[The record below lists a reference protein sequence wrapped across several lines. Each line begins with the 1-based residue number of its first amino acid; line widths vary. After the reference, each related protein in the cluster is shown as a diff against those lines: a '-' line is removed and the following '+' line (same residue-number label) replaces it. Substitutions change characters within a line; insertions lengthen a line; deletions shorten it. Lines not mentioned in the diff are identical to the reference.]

1 MESMIK
7 PYKEL
12 DSIGKKVRTA
22 CMKQRCSVCQ
32 YAKVC
37 NIEMSE
43 ACSVIYEKGFRK
55 GYNKRKEEEKC
66 KKN

>member
-1 MESMIK
+1 
-7 PYKEL
+7 
-12 DSIGKKVRTA
+12 
-22 CMKQRCSVCQ
+22 MKQRCSVCQ

-37 NIEMSE
+37 NIAMSD

-55 GYNKRKEEEKC
+55 GYNQRKKEEKC